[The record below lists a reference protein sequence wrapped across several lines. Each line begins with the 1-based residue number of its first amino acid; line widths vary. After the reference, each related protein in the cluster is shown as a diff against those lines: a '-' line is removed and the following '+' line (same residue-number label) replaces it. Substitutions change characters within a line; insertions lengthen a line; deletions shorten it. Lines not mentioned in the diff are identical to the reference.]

1 MGVISV
7 GSAADLPHIQAHAAP
22 APHVRTAEPALGEA
36 VGRPQPVP
44 APNEEQVQR
53 AKAASRSSNVLATP
67 ARLRVDGG
75 TGRIVV
81 QILDDNEQVVRQIP
95 PEELL
100 RIASKFKDLQGLLF
114 DEST

>member
-7 GSAADLPHIQAHAAP
+7 GGVTDLPYGQAFAAP
-22 APHVRTAEPALGEA
+22 APHVRTAEPAPGEPA
-36 VGRPQPVP
+36 ARPHAAP

-53 AKAASRSSNVLATP
+53 AEDAPRSPIASAAP
-67 ARLRVDGG
+67 ARLHVDGG

-81 QILDDNEQVVRQIP
+81 QILDENEHVVRQIP